1 MVLKVNQLKHLY
13 LRFWED
19 GIDAGEAFVTDNVV
33 SIYLKRLLPHAGK
46 LWMEWETE
54 HGPDMWIRMSY
65 QDAVVYL
72 SNRDN
77 A

>member
-1 MVLKVNQLKHLY
+1 MRFY

-19 GIDAGEAFVTDNVV
+19 GLDAREMFVKGDHV
-33 SIYLKRLLPHAGK
+33 SRYLKSLQHAGK

-54 HGPDMWIRMSY
+54 HGSDRWLRMSY
-65 QDAVVYL
+65 RDAVVYF
-72 SNRDN
+72 SKKDD